1 MKKFNTKEELY
12 EKIWIALKI
21 KKKELSYFNIS
32 ITEYELWQFL
42 IENFFKNAYKLTLSD
57 IVNKILNV
65 NYKLLEDYI
74 KNY

>member
-42 IENFFKNAYKLTLSD
+42 IENFFKNKKSE
-57 IVNKILNV
+57 K
-65 NYKLLEDYI
+65 
-74 KNY
+74 